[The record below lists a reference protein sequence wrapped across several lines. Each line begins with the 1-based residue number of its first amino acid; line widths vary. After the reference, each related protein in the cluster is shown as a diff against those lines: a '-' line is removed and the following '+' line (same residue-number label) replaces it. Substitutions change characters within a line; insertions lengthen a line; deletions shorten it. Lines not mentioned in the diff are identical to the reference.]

1 MEESMKTDVQPLVL
15 VVDDEPKNLQIL
27 GNLLREGH
35 YRVAI
40 ASDGIQALDFIKKK
54 HPALIMLDIMM
65 PKMDGFEVCRQ
76 LKKDVKTRAIP
87 ILFITALSDTKTKL
101 KGFALGGEDYITK
114 PFSRAEVLAR
124 VKVFIERN
132 QALEELKEN
141 KAELESL
148 TLSLED
154 MVIKRTNKIQQL
166 HASLITKE
174 KMASIGQLAAGIAHE
189 LNNPINFVYTNFIT
203 LQENMTDILEI
214 MESYRKF
221 IGELDLPEKTKHK
234 LEKIVEKEEDA
245 HLDFVLKDLKN
256 LFSETREGFDRV
268 SWIINSMRNFSRVD
282 QAGDKSEFNINK
294 GIQNTL
300 VIARNEYKYHC
311 DIIKTFGEI
320 KEIRCIPQQLNE
332 VFLNLIINAA
342 QSIKAQKRNKNGTIT
357 IKTYMDNADVC
368 CEISDDGPGV
378 PEENLSRIFEPF
390 FTTKDIGKG
399 TGLGLSISYDIIVD
413 KHGGELTVG
422 PGEMGGAKFLIRLPS
437 NHKND

>member
-1 MEESMKTDVQPLVL
+1 MKTDPKPLVL

-27 GNLLREGH
+27 GNLLREGQF
-35 YRVAI
+35 RVAI

-76 LKKDVKTRAIP
+76 LKEDVKTRGIP
-87 ILFITALSDTKTKL
+87 ILFITALTDTKTKL

-114 PFSRAEVLAR
+114 PFSRSEVLAR

-132 QALEELKEN
+132 QALEELKKS

-148 TLSLED
+148 NLGLED
-154 MVIKRTNKIQQL
+154 MVIKRTNRIQQL

-214 MESYRKF
+214 MESYRKL
-221 IGELDLPEKTKHK
+221 IGELDLPEKMTHK
-234 LEKIVEKEEDA
+234 LEKIFEKEADA

-294 GIQNTL
+294 GIQDTL

-311 DIIKTFGEI
+311 DITKNFGEI
-320 KEIRCIPQQLNE
+320 KEIQCIPQQLNE
-332 VFLNLIINAA
+332 VFLNLIVNAA
-342 QSIKAQKRNKNGTIT
+342 QSIKAQKRNGNGNIT

-378 PEENLSRIFEPF
+378 SEENVSRIFEPF

-422 PGEMGGAKFLIRLPS
+422 PGEMGGAKFMIRLPS
-437 NHKND
+437 NHKKQ